1 MPLWLANAFNI
12 FEIYIKRPLPDFQL
26 NSIVQLKFLAITL
39 PFLFSILLLLL
50 LCLLFING
58 ECFNI
63 LFYFFIFWGYYGL
76 RFVPIKRPALI
87 NPFQFHSHG
96 PKFIHLIILGSSTP
110 HPFRVIMFFIIIPR
124 YQKTFDIGGDWTSS
138 LMHSSFFIYL
148 WNLIIFITLI
158 FLSVLCYVFKLKC
171 VFLTANGEVGYK
183 SLTKQN
189 SSG

>member
-12 FEIYIKRPLPDFQL
+12 F
-26 NSIVQLKFLAITL
+26 QLKFLTITL

-87 NPFQFHSHG
+87 NPFQFHS

-110 HPFRVIMFFIIIPR
+110 HPFLMIMFFIIIPR
-124 YQKTFDIGGDWTSS
+124 YQKTFDIRGDWTSS

-158 FLSVLCYVFKLKC
+158 FLSILCYVFKLKC